1 MFAISGCDTHF
12 KSKLLKK
19 LLLFYCMLY
28 TDCQTGKTA
37 AIALHVICSNHLFV
51 IADFNNFTA
60 VPAQCG

>member
-1 MFAISGCDTHF
+1 
-12 KSKLLKK
+12 
-19 LLLFYCMLY
+19 MLY

-60 VPAQCG
+60 VPAQCGWLLAICNFGHLQLSYTQD